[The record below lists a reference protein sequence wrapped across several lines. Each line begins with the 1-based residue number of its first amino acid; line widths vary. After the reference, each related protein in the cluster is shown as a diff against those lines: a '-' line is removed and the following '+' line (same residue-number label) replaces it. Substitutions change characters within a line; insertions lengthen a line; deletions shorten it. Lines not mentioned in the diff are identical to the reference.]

1 MIDREGMKVTLA
13 CAVQEKNQVV
23 TRRGYCAHT
32 LVVERQNLLPD
43 LLDHDLV
50 SATTLG
56 QALST
61 ETEVARQAEMRAL
74 AKRSLLDQ
82 EAQEK
87 LIGALSRKPGGQ
99 IREFLPGETIF
110 FWVPRVRKGRY
121 RHDPGEWRGPEMVT
135 VKESHE
141 KYFVSWRRR
150 CLLLA
155 ATNMR
160 GSTIEEN
167 AEVNLEELQ
176 ELEDK
181 WQGSQTF
188 EDMSEVCKGL
198 QKEKIREEESS
209 EAKKKDFFDL
219 AMAAAGEKSY
229 R

>member
-1 MIDREGMKVTLA
+1 
-13 CAVQEKNQVV
+13 
-23 TRRGYCAHT
+23 
-32 LVVERQNLLPD
+32 
-43 LLDHDLV
+43 
-50 SATTLG
+50 
-56 QALST
+56 
-61 ETEVARQAEMRAL
+61 
-74 AKRSLLDQ
+74 
-82 EAQEK
+82 
-87 LIGALSRKPGGQ
+87 
-99 IREFLPGETIF
+99 
-110 FWVPRVRKGRY
+110 
-121 RHDPGEWRGPEMVT
+121 MVIM
-135 VKESHE
+135 KESHE

-160 GSTIEEN
+160 GSTFEEN

-188 EDMSEVCKGL
+188 DDMSEVCKGL
-198 QKEKIREEESS
+198 PEREDKRRRESW